1 MLLSALVRLFNA
13 ATTFVLPFGGRA
25 LVAEDRGG
33 DARRPRRRGRLT
45 AGRILERVS
54 FVTALAAAIGLL
66 IGVPLLIVALSVA
79 GPVGWIVAAVVLP
92 VAVLVA
98 ILWLGRARPG
108 DGEPP
113 QL

>member
-1 MLLSALVRLFNA
+1 M
-13 ATTFVLPFGGRA
+13 
-25 LVAEDRGG
+25 
-33 DARRPRRRGRLT
+33 
-45 AGRILERVS
+45 S

-79 GPVGWIVAAVVLP
+79 GPAGWIVAAVVLP
-92 VAVLVA
+92 IAVLGT

-113 QL
+113 ER

>member
-1 MLLSALVRLFNA
+1 V
-13 ATTFVLPFGGRA
+13 A
-25 LVAEDRGG
+25 LVARDRGG
-33 DARRPRRRGRLT
+33 AARRPRRRGRLT
-45 AGRILERVS
+45 RATYPRRVS

-79 GPVGWIVAAVVLP
+79 GPIGWIVAAVLLP
-92 VAVLVA
+92 VAVLA
-98 ILWLGRARPG
+98 TILWLGRARPG

>member
-1 MLLSALVRLFNA
+1 M
-13 ATTFVLPFGGRA
+13 
-25 LVAEDRGG
+25 
-33 DARRPRRRGRLT
+33 
-45 AGRILERVS
+45 S

-79 GPVGWIVAAVVLP
+79 GPAGWIAAAVVLP
-92 VAVLVA
+92 IAVLVT

-113 QL
+113 ER

>member
-1 MLLSALVRLFNA
+1 MLITTRGHILA
-13 ATTFVLPFGGRA
+13 AEYGRGEA
-25 LVAEDRGG
+25 
-33 DARRPRRRGRLT
+33 
-45 AGRILERVS
+45 RILGDVS

-92 VAVLVA
+92 VAVLAA
-98 ILWLGRARPG
+98 ILWLGRAQPG

-113 QL
+113 EL